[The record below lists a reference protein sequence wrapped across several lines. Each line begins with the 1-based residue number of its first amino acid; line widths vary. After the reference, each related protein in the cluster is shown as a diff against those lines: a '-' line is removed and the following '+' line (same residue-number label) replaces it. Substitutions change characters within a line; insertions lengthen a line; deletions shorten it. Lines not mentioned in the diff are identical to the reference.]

1 MKNLHYFFLSCLIF
15 ISGTVAAQ
23 TANVQIIHNAP
34 DPLVSSVDVYL
45 YDGSVWISQPVLTDF
60 QFRQATG
67 YVPLPA
73 GSGLRVAFAPHSPVP
88 DLSDT
93 LKSVALPTLVSGEN
107 YVAIA
112 AGLVGSTATPFSVF
126 FSSMTPFVSA
136 PNECAFKVFHGIPDF
151 PAAAVWAAP
160 DGVSPLIPNVGYGTF
175 SSLLQVPA
183 DYYYLAIST
192 AADYNTLVTGC
203 DADLS
208 FMDNMGIVIFASGLA
223 SGGGPSP
230 GLFAALPDGS
240 VIQLPENP
248 GFRIQIAHNAPAPAL
263 TSADVYL
270 EVAPGFTI
278 PLLQGLAFRSASPTL
293 LFPLISGNILIT
305 NAGGNPASPLYSFP
319 FNPQPFR
326 NYIAVAHGVFN
337 PSGTNFSHAFGV
349 NGADITFG
357 LHVVDDAKVVAS
369 APNKLNV
376 YAFHHGTDVPTV
388 DLYRNDGGTLTPLI
402 PSFSYLAAIQTEIDA
417 VGTLRIDVMPAGTT
431 TPVKAYTAPIA
442 LFGGQSVSLL
452 ASGFLTPGDE
462 NVTGL
467 PSFGL
472 YALQV
477 GGGNFIALPEVNL
490 AGVNEVPSG
499 QSHTLVLYPNPADD
513 YLYVEGLN
521 EKAVPFSVI
530 SMRGDLLKQ
539 GLLSS
544 DNALVDI
551 SDLPAGMYLIRTT
564 TLNHSFNKIFVKR

>member
-1 MKNLHYFFLSCLIF
+1 
-15 ISGTVAAQ
+15 
-23 TANVQIIHNAP
+23 
-34 DPLVSSVDVYL
+34 
-45 YDGSVWISQPVLTDF
+45 
-60 QFRQATG
+60 
-67 YVPLPA
+67 
-73 GSGLRVAFAPHSPVP
+73 
-88 DLSDT
+88 
-93 LKSVALPTLVSGEN
+93 
-107 YVAIA
+107 
-112 AGLVGSTATPFSVF
+112 
-126 FSSMTPFVSA
+126 
-136 PNECAFKVFHGIPDF
+136 
-151 PAAAVWAAP
+151 
-160 DGVSPLIPNVGYGTF
+160 
-175 SSLLQVPA
+175 
-183 DYYYLAIST
+183 
-192 AADYNTLVTGC
+192 
-203 DADLS
+203 
-208 FMDNMGIVIFASGLA
+208 
-223 SGGGPSP
+223 
-230 GLFAALPDGS
+230 
-240 VIQLPENP
+240 
-248 GFRIQIAHNAPAPAL
+248 
-263 TSADVYL
+263 
-270 EVAPGFTI
+270 
-278 PLLQGLAFRSASPTL
+278 
-293 LFPLISGNILIT
+293 
-305 NAGGNPASPLYSFP
+305 
-319 FNPQPFR
+319 
-326 NYIAVAHGVFN
+326 
-337 PSGTNFSHAFGV
+337 
-349 NGADITFG
+349 
-357 LHVVDDAKVVAS
+357 
-369 APNKLNV
+369 V